1 MESQVPAGVIYTKS
15 QTPWSHSRWRVKLQD
30 AIDTRESSS
39 LVLFTLESQASWCRL
54 HWRFELFGDLHWI
67 VKLLG
72 VIYTGESSSCVSFTL
87 ESQAP
92 GCAIDTGESGSVH
105 AFDDKE
111 HGFLI
116 QLSLRKK
123 STYRKY
129 FQYVQSK
136 TQVGKFCEKGAQN
149 LSPLFLYTAMQITKY
164 LENLINNK
172 KLPIKYL

>member
-30 AIDTRESSS
+30 AIDTR
-39 LVLFTLESQASWCRL
+39 
-54 HWRFELFGDLHWI
+54 
-67 VKLLG
+67 
-72 VIYTGESSSCVSFTL
+72 ESSSCVSFTL

-116 QLSLRKK
+116 QLCISEKK
-123 STYRKY
+123 IYLQKI
-129 FQYVQSK
+129 
-136 TQVGKFCEKGAQN
+136 
-149 LSPLFLYTAMQITKY
+149 LSICSVKDPSG
-164 LENLINNK
+164 
-172 KLPIKYL
+172 